1 MSTNSMAKYHGIGD
15 GPGGSGTTNNP
26 QPTWTRYTDY
36 FLNAYNTT
44 GIAMSV
50 DIVNLGPYTC
60 TLISNRHVLLARHV
74 GIAAG
79 SNVYFV
85 NNSNV
90 TFTYQIISM
99 QTVGPAAATD
109 PGYTDISIGYLD
121 RPIDTTLQ
129 FLKVVPANFL
139 NYLQTSFIKTLDGND
154 NEVDDLSVPFI
165 SPVLPVLYNT
175 NGWYP
180 NPAAGSTDTWRRT
193 WCGTLKLAFGVHQS
207 TLDYSSP
214 PASFLSHAFPIT
226 GAKYNNSEALRT
238 GDSGNIVFIPIN
250 SEIVILGAWYQGGS
264 ERVAGQGIGTTS
276 FLAPYITQIN
286 SAMTTLAGGTS
297 YSLTQANL
305 SGFKTF

>member
-1 MSTNSMAKYHGIGD
+1 MSTNSMAKYNGGI
-15 GPGGSGTTNNP
+15 S
-26 QPTWTRYTDY
+26 WTRYTDY

-44 GIAMSV
+44 GIAMS
-50 DIVNLGPYTC
+50 IYGFGPYTC
-60 TLISNRHVLLARHV
+60 TLISNRHVLLAKHV
-74 GIAAG
+74 GLNIAVG
-79 SNVYFV
+79 TNVYFV

-121 RPIDTTLQ
+121 RPIDTTLH

-139 NYLQTSFIKTLDGND
+139 NYLQTSFIKTLDGNN
-154 NEVDDLSVPFI
+154 NEVDDLSAPFI

-214 PASFLSHAFPIT
+214 PASFLSHAYPIA

-264 ERVAGQGIGTTS
+264 ARVAGQGIGTTT

-297 YSLTQANL
+297 YSLTQASL